1 MEFQGRYFITA
12 FLENGGAEKP
22 DFRLYVS
29 PPPKGPPTA
38 VQVRAHPVGGP
49 PFRRAL
55 NLLPGTT
62 AWVRLPSAVELRGS
76 RRAAGGAVR
85 LAASRPVG
93 VTVVNARGRTS
104 LDTALALP
112 RRLLGTRYVVVTPSL
127 QPRDRHKEFAVVAG
141 AWPTRLS
148 LTPPVSILL
157 DGVKHAAG
165 RTLLVHLDPFQALQ
179 VQSAGDLSG
188 TRVVATRPVALLA
201 GHSCLQARDK
211 ACGHV
216 SEQLLPQDYWG
227 RVYAVPPFAP
237 AAPGPRDRVYV
248 VADSLGSL
256 SFWGGG
262 AKGARALRL
271 GTVLHFAVDP
281 VRPLVLRS
289 SARLQVVFLAAAAA
303 RGGVAY
309 DPFFALLPP
318 VDAFSRSFALTA
330 QPGFS
335 NVAVLLARE
344 PTPVL
349 LDQQP
354 LPNLHWRLIPGGP
367 EQHSGE
373 SQEPAPGFVWT
384 EVAYGPE
391 PGVVHFL
398 ETPGPPVG
406 VLSFG
411 TAPGAGFGTQAMG
424 QPSVGEQH
432 WGPRRWEVEQ
442 TMGFLEISD
451 GENRNTTFSC
461 SHSSPRGRVV
471 RVFVFLF

>member
-1 MEFQGRYFITA
+1 MA
-12 FLENGGAEKP
+12 FLENGGADKP
-22 DFRLYVS
+22 NFRLYVS
-29 PPPKGPPTA
+29 TPPKGPPTA

-55 NLLPGTT
+55 SLQPGTT
-62 AWVRLPSAVELRGS
+62 ALVRLPDAVELRGS

-93 VTVVNARGRTS
+93 VTVVNARGRAS

-127 QPRDRHKEFAVVAG
+127 QPHDRHKEFAVVAG
-141 AWPTRLS
+141 AWPTRLR
-148 LTPPVSILL
+148 LTPPVPFLL
-157 DGVKHAAG
+157 DGVEHAAG
-165 RTLLVHLDPFQALQ
+165 RPLLVHLEPFQALQ

-188 TRVVATRPVALLA
+188 TRVVATHPVALLA

-237 AAPGPRDRVYV
+237 AAPGPRDHVYV
-248 VADSLGSL
+248 AADSLGSL

-262 AKGARALRL
+262 AKGARALGL
-271 GTVLHFAVDP
+271 GAVLHFAVDP

-289 SARLQVVFLAAAAA
+289 SAGLQVLFLAAAAA
-303 RGGVAY
+303 REGVSY
-309 DPFFALLPP
+309 KPFFALLPP

-335 NVAVLLARE
+335 NVAVLVAPE

-349 LDQQP
+349 LDRQP
-354 LPNLHWRLIPGGP
+354 LPNLRWHLIPGGP
-367 EQHSGE
+367 EPHLQHSGQ
-373 SQEPAPGFVWT
+373 SQAPTQGFAWT
-384 EVAYGPE
+384 EVAYGPGQ
-391 PGVVHFL
+391 GVVHFL
-398 ETPGPPVG
+398 ETRGTPVG

-411 TAPGAGFGTQAMG
+411 TAPGAGFGTQAMR
-424 QPSVGEQH
+424 QPSVAEQRSSPRQSEGEQA
-432 WGPRRWEVEQ
+432 
-442 TMGFLEISD
+442 MGFQEIR
-451 GENRNTTFSC
+451 GGRNRNTTFNC
-461 SHSSPRGRVV
+461 
-471 RVFVFLF
+471 